1 MIIKNITLKN
11 FRQYIDT
18 AIEFATDA
26 DQNITVVMGDN
37 GTGKTTLAQ
46 AFQWALY
53 GETRFQIQEIIN
65 RIVREQMTMGQ
76 PKTVSVSIEI
86 FYNERD
92 YLIKRSVTY
101 KKNGQMKLEEVDHIF
116 TISTVDENGEL
127 RYFDEG
133 KRNYMIKQFLP
144 KDLSKFFFFDGERI
158 EEMSKEIQSG
168 KSEDFKEAV
177 YSLVG
182 LQATQNAMGHLKT
195 TGNKMSV
202 TKHYKNEVEKN
213 NSSAEAMADY
223 NRKIQELQA
232 EIEEKSKLAE
242 DKKDKLA
249 RCKREIEECQQI
261 IFSET
266 PKMELK
272 RQYDKLQGDI
282 ADLKQKR
289 EQAIGKDFLRE
300 FSSGFYRFC
309 ARTLVEEVQS
319 KIKEDGA
326 GEKSIPDLTQRMIHY
341 LVRERKA
348 CLCGTPLKEN
358 TPEYKQLTSL
368 LDYAQPKTIGMQI
381 NDYRSKEDNIRKE
394 DNTFMS
400 DMFRKMKNILD
411 IEAQISGKEQEAND
425 KMELLGN
432 TSKGEAAK
440 EKKKVLEAEYEKL
453 HDGLVLLEA
462 AVKNRTQERE
472 RQETE
477 KGKLVLTNED
487 SIKNAN
493 YLAYAEKLYEKL
505 RDNYSKNE
513 NKYRVLLENRMNQ
526 IFKTIYDG
534 NIRIT
539 IDPKYRINVNIQE
552 EFAADD
558 EVEKNT
564 AQGYALIFAFISA
577 IIDLAKEKINHNAV
591 EEKDMIDVEKEGY
604 PLVMDAPLS
613 AFDKTRIKS
622 ICTEIPKIADQ
633 VIIFIKD
640 TDGDVAEEHMCNK
653 IGKRYMVQRVNGS
666 SLHSEVI
673 GR

>member
-1 MIIKNITLKN
+1 MIIKKIILKN

-18 AIEFATDA
+18 AIDFATDA
-26 DQNITVVMGDN
+26 NKNITVVMGDN

-53 GETRFQIQEIIN
+53 GETRFVIQEIIN

-76 PKTVSVSIEI
+76 SKTVSVFMEI
-86 FYNERD
+86 FYNEKD

-116 TISTVDENGEL
+116 TVSTIDENGEV

-133 KRNYMIKQFLP
+133 KRNYMIRQFLP
-144 KDLSKFFFFDGERI
+144 KDLSRFFFFDGERI

-182 LQATQNAMGHLKT
+182 LQATQNAMAHLKT

-202 TKHYKNEVEKN
+202 TRHYKNEVEKN
-213 NSSAEAMADY
+213 NSSARAMSEY
-223 NRKIQELQA
+223 NARIRGLQE
-232 EIEEKSKLAE
+232 EIEKKSEAIE
-242 DKKDKLA
+242 DKKEKLV
-249 RCKREIEECQQI
+249 RCKSDIEECQQI

-266 PKMELK
+266 PKMDLK
-272 RQYDKLQGDI
+272 RQYDRLQREI
-282 ADLKQKR
+282 ANLRQRR

-300 FSSGFYRFC
+300 FSSGFYEFC
-309 ARTLVEEVQS
+309 ARKLVLEAQS
-319 KIKEDGA
+319 KIKEEGA
-326 GEKSIPDLTQRMIHY
+326 GEKCIPDLTQRMLHHLI
-341 LVRERKA
+341 RERKV

-358 TPEYKQLTSL
+358 TPEYATLTGL

-381 NDYRSKEDNIRKE
+381 NDYRIKEDNIQKE

-400 DMFRKMKNILD
+400 DMLRKMKDILD
-411 IEAQISGKEQEAND
+411 MEAQISGKEQEAND

-440 EKKKVLEAEYEKL
+440 EKKKMLEAEYEKL

-462 AVKNRTQERE
+462 AVKNRIQEKE

-477 KGKLVLTNED
+477 KGKLILTNED
-487 SIKNAN
+487 SIKNSN
-493 YLAYAEKLYEKL
+493 YLAYAEELFEKL

-513 NKYRVLLENRMNQ
+513 NKYRILLENRMNE

-534 NIRIT
+534 NIRIA

-577 IIDLAKEKINHNAV
+577 IIDLAKEKINHNAI
-591 EEKDMIDVEKEGY
+591 EEKDRIDVEKEGY

-640 TDGDVAEEHMCNK
+640 TDGDVAEEHMSEK
-653 IGKRYMVQRVNGS
+653 IGKRYTIQKVNGS
-666 SLHSEVI
+666 SLHSEVM

>member
-11 FRQYIDT
+11 FRQYKNT
-18 AIEFATDA
+18 AIEFATDG
-26 DQNITVVMGDN
+26 DKNITVVMGDN

-76 PKTVSVSIEI
+76 PKTVSVSIDI
-86 FYNERD
+86 FYNDKD
-92 YLIKRSVTY
+92 YSIKRSVTY
-101 KKNGQMKLEEVDHIF
+101 KKNSQMKLEEVEHIF

-168 KSEDFKEAV
+168 KSDDFKEAV

-195 TGNKMSV
+195 IGNKMSV
-202 TKHYKNEVEKN
+202 TKYYKNEVEKN
-213 NSSAEAMADY
+213 NSSAKAMADY
-223 NRKIQELQA
+223 NRKIQELQE
-232 EIEEKSKLAE
+232 EIEEKSKAVE
-242 DKKDKLA
+242 DKKEKLA

-272 RQYDKLQGDI
+272 RQYNKLQREI
-282 ADLKQKR
+282 AHLKQKR

-300 FSSGFYRFC
+300 FSSGFYGFC
-309 ARTLVEEVQS
+309 ARKLVEEVEP

-326 GEKSIPDLTQRMIHY
+326 GEKSIPDLTQRLIHY

-358 TPEYKQLTSL
+358 TPEYIHLTEL
-368 LDYAQPKTIGMQI
+368 LEYAQPKTIGMQI

-394 DNTFMS
+394 ENTFMS
-400 DMFRKMKNILD
+400 DMFREMKNILD
-411 IEAQISGKEQEAND
+411 MEAQISGKEQEAND

-487 SIKNAN
+487 SIKNAK

-513 NKYRVLLENRMNQ
+513 NKYRVLLEDRMNQ

-640 TDGDVAEEHMCNK
+640 TDGDVAEEHMSKK
-653 IGKRYMVQRVNGS
+653 IGKRYMVQKVNGS

>member
-1 MIIKNITLKN
+1 MIIKKITLKN

-18 AIEFATDA
+18 AIEFATDR
-26 DQNITVVMGDN
+26 DKNITVVMGDN

-53 GETRFQIQEIIN
+53 GETGFQIQEIIN

-76 PKTVSVSIEI
+76 SKTVSVSIEI
-86 FYNERD
+86 FYNEKD

-101 KKNGQMKLEEVDHIF
+101 KKNSQMKLEEIDHIF

-158 EEMSKEIQSG
+158 EEMSREIQSG

-182 LQATQNAMGHLKT
+182 LQATQNAMGHLKS

-202 TKHYKNEVEKN
+202 TKYYKSEVEKN
-213 NSSAEAMADY
+213 NKSAKAMAEY
-223 NRKIQELQA
+223 NKRIQELQA
-232 EIEEKSKLAE
+232 DIEEKSKIAAE
-242 DKKDKLA
+242 KKEKLEK
-249 RCKREIEECQQI
+249 CEKEIEECREI

-266 PKMELK
+266 PKMDLKKRYNELQ
-272 RQYDKLQGDI
+272 REI
-282 ADLKQKR
+282 ANLKQKR
-289 EQAIGKDFLRE
+289 EQTIGKDFLRE
-300 FSSGFYRFC
+300 FSSGFYGFC
-309 ARTLVEEVQS
+309 ARTLVEQAQS
-319 KIKEDGA
+319 KLKEEGV
-326 GEKSIPDLTQRMIHY
+326 GEKSIPDLTQRMIYY
-341 LVRERKA
+341 LIKERKS

-358 TPEYKQLTSL
+358 TPEYVQLTGL
-368 LDYAQPKTIGMQI
+368 LDYAQPKTIGMQM

-400 DMFRKMKNILD
+400 DMYRKMQNILD
-411 IEAQISGKEQEAND
+411 MEAQISGKEQEAND
-425 KMELLGN
+425 IMERLGN

-440 EKKKVLEAEYEKL
+440 EKQKALEAEREKL
-453 HDGLVLLEA
+453 YKGLGLLEG
-462 AVKNRTQERE
+462 AVKSRIQEKE

-477 KGKLVLTNED
+477 KEKLVLTNED
-487 SIKNAN
+487 SIRNAN
-493 YLAYAEKLYEKL
+493 YLAYAEKLYQKL
-505 RDNYSKNE
+505 QDNYSKNE
-513 NKYRVLLENRMNQ
+513 NKYRILLEHRMNE

-534 NIRIT
+534 NIRIN

-640 TDGDVAEEHMCNK
+640 TDGDVAEKHMSSK
-653 IGKRYMVQRVNGS
+653 IGKRYMVQKVNGS

>member
-1 MIIKNITLKN
+1 MIIKKITLKN

-18 AIEFATDA
+18 AIEFATDG
-26 DQNITVVMGDN
+26 DKNITVVMGDN

-53 GETRFQIQEIIN
+53 GETGFQIQEIIN

-76 PKTVSVSIEI
+76 SKTVSVSIEI
-86 FYNERD
+86 FYNEKD

-101 KKNGQMKLEEVDHIF
+101 KKNSQMKLEEIDHIF

-158 EEMSKEIQSG
+158 EEMSREIQSG

-182 LQATQNAMGHLKT
+182 LQATQNAMGHLKA

-202 TKHYKNEVEKN
+202 TKYYKSEVEKN
-213 NSSAEAMADY
+213 NKSAKAMAEY
-223 NRKIQELQA
+223 NKRIQELQA
-232 EIEEKSKLAE
+232 DIEEKSKTAAE
-242 DKKDKLA
+242 KKEKLEK
-249 RCKREIEECQQI
+249 CEKEIEECREI

-266 PKMELK
+266 PKMDLKKRYNELQ
-272 RQYDKLQGDI
+272 REI
-282 ADLKQKR
+282 ANLKQKR
-289 EQAIGKDFLRE
+289 EQTIGKDFLRE
-300 FSSGFYRFC
+300 FSSGFYGFC
-309 ARTLVEEVQS
+309 ARTLVEQAQS
-319 KIKEDGA
+319 KLKEEGV
-326 GEKSIPDLTQRMIHY
+326 GEKSIPDLTQRMIYY
-341 LVRERKA
+341 LIKERKS

-358 TPEYKQLTSL
+358 TPEYVQLTGL
-368 LDYAQPKTIGMQI
+368 LDYAQPKTIGMQM

-400 DMFRKMKNILD
+400 DMYRKMQNILD
-411 IEAQISGKEQEAND
+411 MEAQISGKEQEAND
-425 KMELLGN
+425 IMERLGN

-440 EKKKVLEAEYEKL
+440 EKQKALEAEREKL
-453 HDGLVLLEA
+453 YKGLGLLEG
-462 AVKNRTQERE
+462 AVKSRIQEKE

-477 KGKLVLTNED
+477 KEKLVLTNED
-487 SIKNAN
+487 SIRNAN
-493 YLAYAEKLYEKL
+493 YLAYAEKLYQKL
-505 RDNYSKNE
+505 QDNYSKNE
-513 NKYRVLLENRMNQ
+513 NKYRILLEHRMNE

-640 TDGDVAEEHMCNK
+640 TDGDVAEKHMSSK
-653 IGKRYMVQRVNGS
+653 IGKRYMVQKVNGS

>member
-1 MIIKNITLKN
+1 MIIKKITLKN

-18 AIEFATDA
+18 AIEFATDR
-26 DQNITVVMGDN
+26 DKNITVVMGDN

-53 GETRFQIQEIIN
+53 GETGFQIQEIIN

-76 PKTVSVSIEI
+76 SKTVSVSIEI
-86 FYNERD
+86 FYNEKD

-101 KKNGQMKLEEVDHIF
+101 KKNSQMKLEEIDHIF

-158 EEMSKEIQSG
+158 EEMSREIQSG

-182 LQATQNAMGHLKT
+182 LQATQNAMGHLKS

-202 TKHYKNEVEKN
+202 TKYYKSEVEKN
-213 NSSAEAMADY
+213 NKSAKAMAEY
-223 NRKIQELQA
+223 NKRIQELQA
-232 EIEEKSKLAE
+232 DIEEKSKIAAE
-242 DKKDKLA
+242 KKEKLEK
-249 RCKREIEECQQI
+249 CEKEIEECREI

-266 PKMELK
+266 PKMDLKKRYNELQ
-272 RQYDKLQGDI
+272 REI
-282 ADLKQKR
+282 ANLKQKR
-289 EQAIGKDFLRE
+289 EQTIGKDFLRE
-300 FSSGFYRFC
+300 FSSGFYGFC
-309 ARTLVEEVQS
+309 ARTLVEQAQS
-319 KIKEDGA
+319 KLKEEGV
-326 GEKSIPDLTQRMIHY
+326 GEKSIPDLTQRMIYY
-341 LVRERKA
+341 LIKERKS

-358 TPEYKQLTSL
+358 TPEYVQLTGL
-368 LDYAQPKTIGMQI
+368 LDYAQPKTIGMQM

-400 DMFRKMKNILD
+400 DMYRKMQNILD
-411 IEAQISGKEQEAND
+411 MEAQISGKEQEAND
-425 KMELLGN
+425 IMERLGN

-440 EKKKVLEAEYEKL
+440 EKQKALEAEREKL
-453 HDGLVLLEA
+453 YKGLGLLEG
-462 AVKNRTQERE
+462 AVKSRIQEKE

-477 KGKLVLTNED
+477 KEKLVLTNED
-487 SIKNAN
+487 SIRNAN
-493 YLAYAEKLYEKL
+493 YLAYAEKLYQKL
-505 RDNYSKNE
+505 QDNYSKNE
-513 NKYRVLLENRMNQ
+513 NKYRILLEHRMNE

-640 TDGDVAEEHMCNK
+640 TDGDVAEKHMSSK
-653 IGKRYMVQRVNGS
+653 IGKRYMVQKVNGS